1 MKFKGDGMRRS
12 AAAALAALVLA
23 ACGGGD
29 QVSPFVPSRVLAFG
43 DENSVIEADGH
54 KHTINEASFDCTEN
68 PIWVQA
74 LATAYGLVFEECP
87 GTAAS
92 PASRI
97 FAVQDANATDVV
109 AQIDGFLADPGAA
122 FRDTDLVTVFAGTN
136 DVIDQFEAIVAGA
149 TEGQALTALDQA
161 GSALAAQVNRVGN
174 AGGKVLVLL
183 VPDVNLTPY
192 GVAESAD
199 NQALLNRLTT
209 QFNNSLRTGL
219 INDARMIGL
228 VQADVM
234 VRNTVAAPG
243 TLVNVVD
250 AACDPAEAALVQDCT
265 TDTLVDATDE
275 TAAGA
280 ERGSDWLWADR
291 LHLSPKGHASLGELA
306 IARARANPF

>member
-12 AAAALAALVLA
+12 AAAALAALMLA

-43 DENSVIEADGH
+43 DENSVIVPSGVANVGN
-54 KHTINEASFDCTEN
+54 KFTINDVGLTCETK

-87 GTAAS
+87 GTVVA

-97 FAVQDANATDVV
+97 LARAGEGATDVA
-109 AQIDGFLADPGAA
+109 AQIDGFLAGPDAPFGE
-122 FRDTDLVTVFAGTN
+122 TDLVTVFAGTK
-136 DVIDQFEAIVAGA
+136 DVIDQFDAIVAGA
-149 TEGQALTALDQA
+149 TEAQALTALDQA
-161 GSALAAQVNRVGN
+161 GSVLAAQVNRIGN

-234 VRNTVAAPG
+234 VRNTVAVQG
-243 TLVNVVD
+243 SFVD
-250 AACDPAEAALVQDCT
+250 VTRAACSPDDPLVPNCT
-265 TDTLVDATDE
+265 TDTMATDV
-275 TAAGA
+275 GVNL
-280 ERGSDWLWADR
+280 GSDWLWADSR
-291 LHLSPKGHASLGELA
+291 HLSATGHASLGELA